1 MDLLRESELSD
12 TFFTILDH
20 TFWLAA
26 AYAEAISSAVDNSP
40 TATAESSQD
49 LFRLPTQQ
57 SVQSST
63 SSLSSCNVSAKKF
76 SSGRS
81 FSTAYDSDV
90 SSLSLSSDCVDMK
103 VFTGTRGILA
113 DDSSLDCQNILQAEV
128 EDCVVSK
135 QSSQEVPE
143 SSSTKR
149 VSSSSNGK
157 AKRTTSKRNA
167 TRSPLLSSDL
177 ELINTEADLEAHLDV
192 PSGPV
197 QNVVKKST
205 TGDSLMMRSQ
215 KNMNLRTWTILNQM
229 ETWQKQWME

>member
-1 MDLLRESELSD
+1 MTNSTAAGLTNRETSLAISSIHQFALSQGIAQFASRIVELWKDRTPEVRTGHLLR
-12 TFFTILDH
+12 DH

-113 DDSSLDCQNILQAEV
+113 DDSSLDCQNILQAE
-128 EDCVVSK
+128 
-135 QSSQEVPE
+135 
-143 SSSTKR
+143 
-149 VSSSSNGK
+149 
-157 AKRTTSKRNA
+157 
-167 TRSPLLSSDL
+167 
-177 ELINTEADLEAHLDV
+177 
-192 PSGPV
+192 
-197 QNVVKKST
+197 NVVKKST

-229 ETWQKQWME
+229 ETWQKTMDGTNVVEI